1 MDSDDT
7 IRSHP
12 DPGPADPPPHGP
24 GRTALLVAAVAA
36 TGLMGVLISVRLG
49 RADSALLFVGV
60 PVLLA
65 LALGRL
71 RLQGAGVVFQVVTVV
86 LLLSSALLHE
96 GAICVLLA
104 SPIVYGSAFAVF
116 GMVRASGSWAARH
129 ALAPVV
135 LVVVALEGVTPGV
148 RVDPV
153 QRAEASTVLAP
164 TCVQLEQALQR
175 GPRPDAAQ
183 RGWLL
188 DTAGYPTPTAA
199 TGTGLAVGDTWELTS
214 AGGTITTEVVASAP
228 GALDFEVV
236 SDTSKTQRWVG
247 LRGGELRWSRTDE
260 GCRAD
265 LAVDYERRLDP
276 GLWFGPV
283 SAVFMDAGARAFLRG
298 LA

>member
-1 MDSDDT
+1 M
-7 IRSHP
+7 
-12 DPGPADPPPHGP
+12 
-24 GRTALLVAAVAA
+24 
-36 TGLMGVLISVRLG
+36 
-49 RADSALLFVGV
+49 
-60 PVLLA
+60 
-65 LALGRL
+65 
-71 RLQGAGVVFQVVTVV
+71 VFQVVTVV

-104 SPIVYGSAFAVF
+104 SPIVYGAAFAVF
-116 GMVRASGSWAARH
+116 GMVRASVPGRPASARS
-129 ALAPVV
+129 APVV

-153 QRAEASTVLAP
+153 QRAEASTGPGTDLRADF
-164 TCVQLEQALQR
+164 EQALPA
-175 GPRPDAAQ
+175 GPV
-183 RGWLL
+183 
-188 DTAGYPTPTAA
+188 PTPPN
-199 TGTGLAVGDTWELTS
+199 
-214 AGGTITTEVVASAP
+214 AGGCSTPPATRPRGSRGDGARGRRHLVGHLGRWKITTEVVASAP